1 MAFWT
6 LPALRH
12 FVHTYARCALPFR
25 RTRTRWRLGSK
36 RRFVATIEWL
46 RWLPNPGFFPQ
57 MEQTLGTAGNGSGLA
72 LLSARSGGGRA
83 QLGGRGGHLERGA
96 RRPRAAIDACPRP
109 FRPVG

>member
-25 RTRTRWRLGSK
+25 RTRTRWRFGSK

-46 RWLPNPGFFPQ
+46 RLCPKDGFFPQ
-57 MEQTLGTAGNGSGLA
+57 TAHILAIGLIVA
-72 LLSARSGGGRA
+72 RAPRTCGARNVPLARSA
-83 QLGGRGGHLERGA
+83 QLAQWA
-96 RRPRAAIDACPRP
+96 RCLRPQLRED
-109 FRPVG
+109 